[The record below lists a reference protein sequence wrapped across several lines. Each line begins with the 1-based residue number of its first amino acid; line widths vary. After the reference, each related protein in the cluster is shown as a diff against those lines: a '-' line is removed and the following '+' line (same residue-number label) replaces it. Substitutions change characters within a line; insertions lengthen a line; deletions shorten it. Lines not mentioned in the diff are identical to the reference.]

1 MFGKKKQISISFLGG
16 RICPWLHCLGRGVDG
31 SLIPPVKIVNLNEW
45 FIVGGPICLVGQGYN
60 MPRKRGSKPI
70 SQNYPPGGDGGGVVE
85 DIFVL
90 LLYSMEKVQRVRC
103 KILEEQC
110 FQCEHPEGTLW
121 PANIQRAVKY
131 PGIGIPIS
139 AIEKWRNVATGAFCI
154 VTDGS
159 AGGLNRGKRMRGG
172 GTITPPY

>member
-1 MFGKKKQISISFLGG
+1 M
-16 RICPWLHCLGRGVDG
+16 
-31 SLIPPVKIVNLNEW
+31 
-45 FIVGGPICLVGQGYN
+45 GGPICLVGQGYN
-60 MPRKRGSKPI
+60 IPRKRGSKPI
-70 SQNYPPGGDGGGVVE
+70 SQNYQPGGDGGGVVE

-159 AGGLNRGKRMRGG
+159 ADGLNRGKRMRAGG
-172 GTITPPY
+172 RFPLLISNKAQQDEQGGKGQTKCRKNAKRGASFPDSFLSLSSVEGIKIGRK

>member
-1 MFGKKKQISISFLGG
+1 
-16 RICPWLHCLGRGVDG
+16 
-31 SLIPPVKIVNLNEW
+31 
-45 FIVGGPICLVGQGYN
+45 

-110 FQCEHPEGTLW
+110 FQCEHPEGSLTL
-121 PANIQRAVKY
+121 A
-131 PGIGIPIS
+131 
-139 AIEKWRNVATGAFCI
+139 
-154 VTDGS
+154 
-159 AGGLNRGKRMRGG
+159 L
-172 GTITPPY
+172 